1 MVLVA
6 FEMVSPE
13 LAEYLMD
20 MNIYDR
26 ELMVLEYKMT
36 KVLGVDYDRLIND

>member
-1 MVLVA
+1 MSKVLVA

-13 LAEYLMD
+13 MAEYLMN

-26 ELMVLEYKMT
+26 ELMVLEHKMN
-36 KVLGVDYDRLIND
+36 KILPELEE